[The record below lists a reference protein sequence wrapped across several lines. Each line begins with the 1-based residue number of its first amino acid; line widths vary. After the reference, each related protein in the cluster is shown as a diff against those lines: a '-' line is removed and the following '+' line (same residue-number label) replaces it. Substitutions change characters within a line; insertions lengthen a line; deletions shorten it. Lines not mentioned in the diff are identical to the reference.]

1 MIITK
6 LYVDNWYS
14 FVDCEL
20 DLTYSRKINDSTIPY
35 EYLPNFE
42 NIRYKRVVILTG
54 ANATGKTSLA
64 KILVAIRSFIN
75 NKEVNHFFK
84 EGMHPDKNELV
95 FHFEFID
102 KEPSTEATV
111 KGENYYSYI
120 HFLKVKVLLNESKE
134 RCRFHFTY
142 KAVEIKKTDNI
153 QKLRSLLE
161 QLDENFS
168 LKGRESFYLSNYDE
182 DYSSVKFKDALFIF
196 NNLELSIGWN
206 FLYNDLSDDSKF
218 KFNESHNKDI
228 LSAVLK
234 TFDPSIV

>member
-20 DLTYSRKINDSTIPY
+20 DLTYSRKISDSTISY

-75 NKEVNHFFK
+75 NKEVNHFFR

-95 FHFEFID
+95 FNIEFID
-102 KEPSTEATV
+102 K
-111 KGENYYSYI
+111 
-120 HFLKVKVLLNESKE
+120 
-134 RCRFHFTY
+134 
-142 KAVEIKKTDNI
+142 
-153 QKLRSLLE
+153 
-161 QLDENFS
+161 
-168 LKGRESFYLSNYDE
+168 
-182 DYSSVKFKDALFIF
+182 
-196 NNLELSIGWN
+196 
-206 FLYNDLSDDSKF
+206 
-218 KFNESHNKDI
+218 
-228 LSAVLK
+228 
-234 TFDPSIV
+234 